1 MYQKIL
7 VAIDNST
14 TAQQIFDQALALAKP
29 LQAQLMLLHVLSVE
43 EEGYPE
49 LPAIPSLHYY
59 PGLSDIPLDAYRQ
72 QWESYEQNG
81 LDRLTQLAEQA
92 QKVGVQVEIAQK
104 SGSAGHLICEL
115 GQSWGAD
122 LIYMGSRGRAGLS
135 ELLLGSVSN
144 FVMHHAPCSVLV
156 MRGEL
161 RHQQPVSVDKATSAV
176 KEPSLINSNM
186 HSHFSDPV
194 RTIPKAE
201 QKRALT
207 HLSGWQ

>member
-14 TAQQIFDQALALAKP
+14 LTEQVFEQALALAQP
-29 LQAQLMLLHVLSVE
+29 LQAQLMLLHVLSME

-49 LPAIPSLHYY
+49 FPAIPSLHYY
-59 PGLSDIPLDAYRQ
+59 PGLSDLPLDIYHH
-72 QWESYEQNG
+72 QWESYEQQG
-81 LDRLTQLAEQA
+81 LDRLKTFAEQA
-92 QKVGVQVEIAQK
+92 RKAGVKAEINQTA
-104 SGSAGHLICEL
+104 GAAGHLICEL

-122 LIYMGSRGRAGLS
+122 LICMGSRGRAGLS

-156 MRGEL
+156 MRGEAKS
-161 RHQQPVSVDKATSAV
+161 VSIEESSTSQTLNTRLS
-176 KEPSLINSNM
+176 EPSSSISA
-186 HSHFSDPV
+186 V
-194 RTIPKAE
+194 RTISQAE
-201 QKRALT
+201 QERALT